1 MKHLLILLVLLPTQS
16 FALNCEKA
24 EKMGEFLNMNG
35 KSFMEASKNHK
46 LAGNAGELSVSVG
59 DVNQARKM
67 AYKFPALEDLGFPPI
82 DKNWQPFI
90 VKIDKS
96 SLKGMRSGWQYK
108 NANGDIAVI
117 RLDYDPIKGGHYNI
131 DVMKKTPKGKES
143 YKLAIEFDC
152 NGKPCSADQV
162 VKLAKGMN

>member
-1 MKHLLILLVLLPTQS
+1 MKYFLMTFVFIPLSS
-16 FALNCEKA
+16 FALDCNKA
-24 EKMGEFLNMNG
+24 EKMGEFLHMNG
-35 KSFMEASKNHK
+35 EAFMNASKKHK
-46 LAGNAGELSVSVG
+46 QAGNLTELSVSVG

-67 AYKFPALEDLGFPPI
+67 AYKFPALQDLGFPPI
-82 DKNWQPFI
+82 NKNWDPFI
-90 VKIDKS
+90 VKMDKS

-117 RLDYDPIKGGHYNI
+117 RLDYDPVKGGHYNI

-152 NGKPCSADQV
+152 GGKPCTSAEV

>member
-1 MKHLLILLVLLPTQS
+1 MKNLVIFLTLVPFQS
-16 FALNCEKA
+16 FAMDCAKA
-24 EKMGEFLNMNG
+24 EKMGDLLNMNG

-46 LAGNAGELSVSVG
+46 LTHKTELSVNVG
-59 DVNQARKM
+59 DANQARKM
-67 AYKFPALEDLGFPPI
+67 AYKFPALEDLGFPPVN
-82 DKNWQPFI
+82 KNWDPFI
-90 VKIDKS
+90 VKMDKS

-108 NANGDIAVI
+108 NANGDIAII
-117 RLDYDPIKGGHYNI
+117 RLDYDPVKGGHYNI

-152 NGKPCSADQV
+152 NGRPCTSEQV

>member
-1 MKHLLILLVLLPTQS
+1 MKQLLILFALFPITS

-46 LAGNAGELSVSVG
+46 LSGHAGELSLSAQ

-82 DKNWQPFI
+82 NKTWEPFI
-90 VKIDKS
+90 VTMDKS
-96 SLKGMRSGWQYK
+96 SLKGMRSGWKYK
-108 NANGDIAVI
+108 NANGDIAII

-131 DVMKKTPKGKES
+131 EVMKKNPKGKES

-152 NGKPCSADQV
+152 NGKPCSSDQV

>member
-1 MKHLLILLVLLPTQS
+1 MKFLVIFLILTPLQS
-16 FALNCEKA
+16 FAMDCAKA
-24 EKMGEFLNMNG
+24 EKMGDFLNMNG
-35 KSFMEASKNHK
+35 KSFMEASKTHK
-46 LAGNAGELSVSVG
+46 LTHKTELSVNVG

-67 AYKFPALEDLGFPPI
+67 AYKFPALEDLGFPPVN
-82 DKNWQPFI
+82 KNWDPFI
-90 VKIDKS
+90 VKMDKS

-108 NANGDIAVI
+108 NANGDIAII

-152 NGKPCSADQV
+152 NGRPCTSEQV